1 MKVHFGFILLLTVLQ
16 QCTTAKT
23 SSNLDANITYTA
35 YSRGFFK
42 EVHVRQNQFAV
53 IEKRGAGLQWKSLS
67 AEAKKNVFEALKG
80 INMNKISTL
89 EAPTNKRFHDGAAI
103 AQLKVETK
111 TDTFESAAFDH
122 GNPPQEIAT
131 LVEQLLKLES
141 KP

>member
-1 MKVHFGFILLLTVLQ
+1 MQ
-16 QCTTAKT
+16 QCSTKKT
-23 SSNLDANITYTA
+23 SNDINGKISYTA

-42 EVHVRQNQFAV
+42 EISVRENQFA
-53 IEKRGAGLQWKSLS
+53 ISEKRGTELQWNSLS
-67 AEAKKNVFEALKG
+67 AADKDKLLDALKTVDLRKMNTFEAP
-80 INMNKISTL
+80 S
-89 EAPTNKRFHDGAAI
+89 NKRFHDGAAI

-122 GNPPQEIAT
+122 GNPPREIAT